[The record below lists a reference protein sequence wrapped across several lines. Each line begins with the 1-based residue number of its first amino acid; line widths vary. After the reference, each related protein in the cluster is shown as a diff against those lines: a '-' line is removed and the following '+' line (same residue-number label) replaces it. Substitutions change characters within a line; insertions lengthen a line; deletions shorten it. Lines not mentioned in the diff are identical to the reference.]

1 MESLTLMSAI
11 LGKMSNVSKWQLNF
25 FIHLIPLFMSIK
37 GRINFRQMFRY
48 GCFSD
53 TTYRNNFEKS
63 FDFGKFNGE
72 HIKQKG
78 TDHHVILFDCSG
90 EPSQPHS

>member
-1 MESLTLMSAI
+1 MESKTLVSAI
-11 LGKMSNVSKWQLNF
+11 LGKMSNASKWQRQ
-25 FIHLIPLFMSIK
+25 FIVHLIPLFMSIK
-37 GRINFRQMFRY
+37 GRINFRQLSGY

-72 HIKQKG
+72 HTEQQG
-78 TDHHVILFDCSG
+78 TGHHVILFDGSG
-90 EPSQPHS
+90 QPSKPHS